1 MLWSNKPE
9 TITSDVVANTPVL
22 AKMTVQTPGRFAVGC
37 HHANGSPVNVRLQV
51 VLHNRGATAA
61 VVNIHRNA
69 QGYHKFSGQHGHE
82 VALSGR
88 DCATAWF
95 AAVGGGSLLIPALSF
110 AVLEVGPALGLEGG
124 PLTTNGIASAMIEFE
139 SSTSL
144 TAFVVAGNGPF
155 DWDSLNNELRWAQA
169 PRHLRGTVPAYRMV
183 TEYASPEAEPVV
195 VRVPNDDIL
204 RERYLYLNPLQ
215 PPPPPPDPTWWQR
228 VTDEMVPGAEADFV
242 GEYHVE
248 QVIRLFAVNE
258 TADLNYVSVV
268 LNARGGHYG
277 GAYWAANAGVMSVAP
292 ACEQLP
298 PESPVN
304 LGLLLEHKD
313 GLRVP
318 KFGVPPGGPHLIE
331 FRFMS
336 GGGSN
341 LPVHFVAFPCTPFVG
356 ELP

>member
-1 MLWSNKPE
+1 
-9 TITSDVVANTPVL
+9 
-22 AKMTVQTPGRFAVGC
+22 MTAQTPGRFAVGC
-37 HHANGSPVNVRLQV
+37 HHANGGPVNVRLQV
-51 VLHNRGATAA
+51 VLHNRGANAA

-69 QGYHKFSGQHGHE
+69 QGYRRFSAQYGYE
-82 VALSGR
+82 VALPGR

-95 AAVGGGSLLIPALSF
+95 AAVGGGSLLIPSLSF
-110 AVLEVGPALGLEGG
+110 AVLDVGPALGLEGG
-124 PLTTNGIASAMIEFE
+124 PLTINGMASAMIEIE
-139 SSTSL
+139 SSTPL
-144 TAFVVAGNGPF
+144 TAFVVAGDGPF

-169 PRHLRGTVPAYRMV
+169 PQHLRGTVPAYRMV
-183 TEYASPEAEPVV
+183 TTYGPPAEPVTI
-195 VRVPNDDIL
+195 RVPNDDDL
-204 RERYLYLNPLQ
+204 RERYWFLS
-215 PPPPPPDPTWWQR
+215 PPPPPRSDGWQR
-228 VTDEMVPGAEADFV
+228 IRDEMAPGTEADFV

-277 GAYWAANAGVMSVAP
+277 GGYWAGNAVVVSVAP
-292 ACEQLP
+292 ECEQLP

-341 LPVHFVAFPCTPFVG
+341 IPIHFVAFPCTPFVG